1 MDTMEKVAAVTAL
14 INELGA
20 LTADEIAER
29 IRTAKVQG
37 DSANADS
44 CPLAV
49 FITKELEF
57 EVWVTSAGWKI
68 PEYDDTV
75 TMPGHVMGWEAKG
88 PMTHSVSMFID
99 RIDEHYPPYE
109 DLIIGGYKD
118 DEDFDGLDD
127 EEFTDY
133 FDPKLELE
141 LED

>member
-1 MDTMEKVAAVTAL
+1 MNTTEKVAAVIAL
-14 INELGA
+14 VKELGA
-20 LTADEIAER
+20 ITADEIAER

-49 FITKELEF
+49 FITKELGF
-57 EVWVTSAGWKI
+57 EVWVNSQTWRIA
-68 PEYDDTV
+68 EYGSG
-75 TMPGHVMGWEAKG
+75 PLAEHVIGWEAKG
-88 PMTHSVSMFID
+88 PMTDSVSMFVE
-99 RIDEHYPPYE
+99 RIDEEYPPYE